1 METENRM
8 KLIPEPK
15 KIVYGVGEVNASK
28 INWVYDSES
37 IDERIKNAANRICKS
52 DENGIKA
59 YVKAGKENC
68 ESYNLKITDD
78 CIEIV
83 SNGIQGV
90 FYGLQT
96 LDQMLKSGQGKLKTC
111 EIFDEPD
118 LAVRGFYYDVTRGR
132 VPKVEHL
139 KKVID
144 KLANFKINMLQLY
157 VENAFEFKEYIGIT
171 RPENMLTAKEIQEIG
186 TYCKERFIEF
196 IPSLSTFGH
205 LYDLLQSDRYKNLCE
220 YENYEPKGLYW
231 TEKMAHHTIDVSNP
245 KSEEVIFS
253 LIDQYAPLFNS
264 NTFNICC
271 DETFDLCKGKN
282 KGLDEGEE
290 YFKFV
295 SKIIGHLRNK
305 GKRVQ
310 MWADVALNYPQK
322 IELIRNDIELL
333 NWEYGEEPSEEK
345 IKKIY
350 DINIPQ
356 ILCPGV
362 SSLVGFIMNISAAEK
377 NISKMSMYAK
387 KYNCLGMLNT
397 AWGDFGSVSPWSGY
411 VYGVALGAEKA
422 WNASEKIPDSRFEEA
437 VCFLALDM
445 QNENII
451 PHMKKVSD
459 VAGNIW
465 SNLVGTYSAIK
476 AGNEPKSLPE
486 KALLYNIID
495 VCKDEILFMKKYCN
509 NSSIEDII
517 AAIWGTKLAAE
528 AFLRLSGEKNCCY
541 FDELNEWF
549 CLYEKV
555 WEKESKPSELFRI
568 KDFLEGF

>member
-1 METENRM
+1 METENKM
-8 KLIPEPK
+8 NLIPKPK
-15 KIVYGVGEVNASK
+15 KITYGFGEVDASK
-28 INWVYDSES
+28 INWRYDDN
-37 IDERIKNAANRICKS
+37 IDERIKNAANRIRKS
-52 DENGIKA
+52 DENGIKV

-68 ESYNLKITDD
+68 ESYNLKITDN

-96 LDQMLKSGQGKLKTC
+96 LDQMLKSGHGKLKTC
-111 EIFDEPD
+111 DVFDEPD
-118 LAVRGFYYDVTRGR
+118 LAVRGFYYDITRGR

-171 RPENMLTAKEIQEIG
+171 RPENMITAKEIQEID
-186 TYCKERFIEF
+186 TYCRERFIEF
-196 IPSLSTFGH
+196 VPSLSTFGH

-220 YENYEPKGLYW
+220 YEDYKPTGLYW
-231 TEKMAHHTIDVSNP
+231 TEKMDHHTIDVSNP
-245 KSEEVIFS
+245 DSEKVIFS
-253 LIDQYAPLFNS
+253 LIDQYAPLFKS

-345 IKKIY
+345 IKKIS
-350 DINIPQ
+350 DKNVPQ

-362 SSLVGFIMNISAAEK
+362 SSWVGFIMDFNTAEK
-377 NISKMSMYAK
+377 NISKMSMYAQ

-397 AWGDFGSVSPWSGY
+397 AWGDFGGVSPWNGY
-411 VYGVALGAEKA
+411 VYGVVLGAEKA
-422 WNASEKIPDSRFEEA
+422 WNVSETVPDSDFEDA
-437 VCFLALDM
+437 VSSLVFGIQDW
-445 QNENII
+445 NVI
-451 PHMKKVSD
+451 PHMKRVSE
-459 VAGNIW
+459 VASNIW
-465 SNLVGTYSAIK
+465 LNLVRTYSAIK
-476 AGNEPKSLPE
+476 AGNESKSLPE

-509 NSSIEDII
+509 DSSIEDII

-528 AFLRLSGEKNCCY
+528 AFLRLSGEKDEHY

-549 CLYEKV
+549 CLYKRV